1 MALKTP
7 KKIAHRIR
15 EMKNLPGSWDRF
27 RRAKGASEN
36 AGTATTA
43 PNSS

>member
-1 MALKTP
+1 MKTP
-7 KKIAHRIR
+7 KKMAQRR
-15 EMKNLPGSWDRF
+15 RAMKNLPGSWDRF

-43 PNSS
+43 PDSS

>member
-1 MALKTP
+1 MKIP
-7 KKIAHRIR
+7 KETAQRIR

-43 PNSS
+43 PDSS

>member
-1 MALKTP
+1 MKTP
-7 KKIAHRIR
+7 NAAADRR
-15 EMKNLPGSWDRF
+15 RAMKNRPGSCDRF
-27 RRAKGASEN
+27 RRAKGASEI

>member
-1 MALKTP
+1 MKTP
-7 KKIAHRIR
+7 NAAALRR
-15 EMKNLPGSWDRF
+15 SEMKKRPGSWDRF
-27 RRAKGASEN
+27 RRAKGASEI

>member
-1 MALKTP
+1 MKMAKET
-7 KKIAHRIR
+7 AQRSR

-43 PNSS
+43 PDSS